1 MKLKNDKHE
10 RFCQEYLIDLNRT
23 QAAIRAKYSEKTAN
37 EQGSRLLA
45 NVTKAAER
53 AKYSKKTARSIGQRL
68 LTNVD
73 IQERIQELQ
82 KERSERT
89 EITQDMVI
97 RELAIVG
104 FSDLA
109 NYIEIVEDTGA
120 IRAKSF
126 EEMPEGKSRALQ
138 SIKEDRVIKEDA
150 KGEQVTVYD
159 KISFKLHDKL
169 KALELLGKHLGMFV
183 EKFDVGDELKKLLIE
198 RVITKEN
205 PNGAKE
211 G

>member
-1 MKLKNDKHE
+1 MKLENDKHE
-10 RFCQEYLIDLNRT
+10 RFCQEFIIDLNR
-23 QAAIRAKYSEKTAN
+23 
-37 EQGSRLLA
+37 
-45 NVTKAAER
+45 TKAAER